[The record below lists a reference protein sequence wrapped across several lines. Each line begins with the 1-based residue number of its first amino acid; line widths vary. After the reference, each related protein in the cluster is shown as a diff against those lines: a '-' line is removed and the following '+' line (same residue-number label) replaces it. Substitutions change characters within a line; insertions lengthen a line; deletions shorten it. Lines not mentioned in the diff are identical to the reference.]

1 MLEFFSNTIHLRNKN
16 IQLEKIVNKINGI
29 KIKLKVKELFIT
41 VLKSEQ
47 IKKIE
52 QIPIAIIKIIKKFFP
67 KKLDVFN

>member
-1 MLEFFSNTIHLRNKN
+1 MLEFFSNTIHVRNKN

-67 KKLDVFN
+67 KKFDVFN

>member
-41 VLKSEQ
+41 VLKSE
-47 IKKIE
+47 
-52 QIPIAIIKIIKKFFP
+52 
-67 KKLDVFN
+67 